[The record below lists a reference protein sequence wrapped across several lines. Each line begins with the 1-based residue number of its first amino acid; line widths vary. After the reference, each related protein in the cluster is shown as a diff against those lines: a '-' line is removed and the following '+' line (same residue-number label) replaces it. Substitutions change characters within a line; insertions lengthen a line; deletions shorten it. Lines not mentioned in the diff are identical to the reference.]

1 MKKIL
6 IVLCSL
12 LLQTSV
18 YAASVTAV
26 KNQKVLV
33 DLAGAS
39 TSPGDE
45 YFLVNPSGKK
55 VAIIRIKQ
63 VKNNKALADILKGRA
78 DLGYTLQARATENTP
93 TPDRS
98 AENEQQQPEE
108 AKSARSNTDKKRTS
122 EEESSARD
130 TTYLRALKNSYG
142 LIGKYLMN
150 SMTVNITD
158 SLGGTGTASMSGS
171 GFGVGGFMDFTA
183 TPDIAVEVEGALEQF
198 NVAGT
203 TRLSSNGTP
212 YANST
217 DYSTKISYLS
227 AYGLGKYYFTKSKYR
242 MWAGVGGGF
251 LIAMSKS
258 SNALNENNIAT
269 NQVANAAVGVDIQ
282 WNRKTYIPV
291 TLEYTYFPPTLTVK
305 ATSIV
310 LKAGWAWNDK

>member
-1 MKKIL
+1 MKKL
-6 IVLCSL
+6 LLVLCL
-12 LLQTSV
+12 FLLQTSAW
-18 YAASVTAV
+18 AASVTAV
-26 KNQKVLV
+26 KNQKVLI
-33 DLAGAS
+33 DLSGAS

-55 VAIIRIKQ
+55 VAVIRIKQ
-63 VKNNKALADILKGRA
+63 VKNNKALADILKGHA
-78 DLGYTLQARATENTP
+78 DLGYTLQARAGESTP

-98 AENEQQQPEE
+98 SEKEQPEE
-108 AKSARSNTDKKRTS
+108 KSARTNTDKKHS
-122 EEESSARD
+122 NEEESAARD
-130 TTYLRALKNSYG
+130 TTYLRTLKNSYG
-142 LIGKYLMN
+142 LVGKLLMN
-150 SMTVNITD
+150 SMTVDITD
-158 SLGGTGTASMSGS
+158 SLGGKGTASMSGS
-171 GFGVGGFMDFTA
+171 SFGVGGFMDFIA
-183 TPDIAVEVEGALEQF
+183 TPDIAVDVEGALEQY
-198 NVAGT
+198 NVTGT

-217 DYSTKISYLS
+217 DYSTKITYLS

-242 MWAGVGGGF
+242 VWAGIGGGF

-291 TLEYTYFPPTLTVK
+291 TLEYTYFPPTSTVK

-310 LKAGWAWNDK
+310 LKAGWAWNER